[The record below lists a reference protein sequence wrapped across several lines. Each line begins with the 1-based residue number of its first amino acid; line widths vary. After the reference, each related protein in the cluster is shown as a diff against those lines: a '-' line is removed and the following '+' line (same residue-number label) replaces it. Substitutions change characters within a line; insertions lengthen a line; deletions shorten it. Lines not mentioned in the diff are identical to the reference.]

1 MIYNNYIKRKEAGS
15 KKNVLLPA
23 SFFRRRER
31 RLFDFYLFFEVY
43 FVAFAVV
50 YFIFEQGQRLIGNE
64 FEPSGVFAFPLPVE
78 GKESLVDVRCY
89 VRVYV

>member
-1 MIYNNYIKRKEAGS
+1 M
-15 KKNVLLPA
+15 
-23 SFFRRRER
+23 
-31 RLFDFYLFFEVY
+31 
-43 FVAFAVV
+43 AFAVV

-64 FEPSGVFAFPLPVE
+64 FEPSGVFAFLLPVE